1 MKIRKRHQP
10 VDFSGITD
18 GEPESGIQASAEVDY
33 AAARGFRDPEPDVPP
48 PAPEAATGAPLARA
62 PEPSR
67 VTAASPRTPV
77 ARATAPE
84 AINETAPPAWPI
96 YLAAFVVSVLWA
108 CAPIAFAWGYRRAV
122 APFDYDP
129 FAFAVFALLAL
140 GPALFVWLAAY
151 MIRQGQKL
159 SVEARR
165 AKAMADEMV
174 APALAAAT
182 HGADVVHGVREEIAG
197 AAQAAQEARETLLAL
212 REAVAVESERLVQAT
227 SQSARQ
233 AQDLAQTLG
242 RERTEMVTLSTSLD
256 GQAMSVA
263 DAIARQA
270 RMVAEASDL
279 AQTQL
284 REAEAALAARAAD
297 LAAAAGETT
306 EATRNAADD
315 LTRHIARLETAGL
328 GVREQISNVEAGL
341 TEQRA
346 GLVTISH
353 ALRSDQETFAAQAET
368 ATAKLSEFISQARLS
383 TMEMGDRAVKGGE
396 ALRQLIAEAAD
407 QFRELSESAKAERDE
422 FGQSTLHSL
431 EAVSDAAAQERAR
444 LEEQTRAAISALAQ
458 AAEETRAA
466 AAKHAEAARDQ
477 VDQLSEAAFTAGQ
490 QANKVFETRLAE
502 ARTLIEQSAHMV
514 EQAGAAT
521 ARKLDEGAHTARA
534 TLDELNRILGE
545 VDEATTKLPARAQL
559 QAEEVRRAMAQSLA
573 ELTEQASSATARKLE
588 DGAQAART
596 ALAELTQML
605 ADIEDRTARLPL
617 RARSQA
623 EEVRQAVAASLEDL
637 LDQARR
643 TAEETQAIDEAFQE
657 RVRRNYEMLSD
668 AVRLMGS
675 VASVAPP
682 PARERP
688 ALIPR
693 EPLAARSPR
702 REPPPPA
709 PEPEPAPSAEA
720 PEEPLELDMP
730 LAEPPPV
737 VEEPPSRAAR
747 PRLRLTPTATD
758 AEFAHVFEQAG
769 GRATEEPGAGGE
781 EGWTWKDLLSSLDET
796 DERDGDA
803 DLAETLTHEISA
815 MGIDPAALLPRTR
828 IDEIAAAIQTRDLS
842 GSREVVR
849 RLAPAATRRLTR
861 RILGDKSLQ
870 RQVAKYLAR
879 YGELLDDA
887 VERDP
892 EGFMA
897 ATLLSSDAGRTY
909 LLLDAVAGERI

>member
-1 MKIRKRHQP
+1 MQ
-10 VDFSGITD
+10 S
-18 GEPESGIQASAEVDY
+18 ASDVDY
-33 AAARGFRDPEPDVPP
+33 GDAVGFREEAPVAQSDFEPL
-48 PAPEAATGAPLARA
+48 AGAPLART
-62 PEPSR
+62 PESAR
-67 VTAASPRTPV
+67 VTAATPRTPV
-77 ARATAPE
+77 ARTSYAAAGVDEEP
-84 AINETAPPAWPI
+84 PPAWPI

-108 CAPIAFAWGYRRAV
+108 CAPIAFAWGYRRSV

-129 FAFAVFALLAL
+129 FAFAVFALLAV

-182 HGADVVHGVREEIAG
+182 HGADVVHGVREEIA
-197 AAQAAQEARETLLAL
+197 AASQAAHEARETLLAL
-212 REAVAVESERLVQAT
+212 REAVAAESDRLVSAT
-227 SQSARQ
+227 SQSART
-233 AQDLAQTLG
+233 AQELAQTLG
-242 RERTEMVTLSTSLD
+242 RERSEMATLSGSLD
-256 GQAMSVA
+256 NQAVAVA
-263 DAIARQA
+263 DAITRQA

-346 GLVTISH
+346 GLVTVSH

-368 ATAKLSEFISQARLS
+368 ATAKLSEFISEARLS

-396 ALRQLIAEAAD
+396 ALRQLITEAAD

-431 EAVSDAAAQERAR
+431 EAVSTAAAQERVR
-444 LEEQTRAAISALAQ
+444 LEDQTRAAISALAR
-458 AAEETRAA
+458 AAEETREA

-490 QANKVFETRLAE
+490 QANKVFETRLEE

-521 ARKLDEGAHTARA
+521 ARRLDEGAKTAKA
-534 TLDELNRILGE
+534 TLDELNRMLGE
-545 VDEATTKLPARAQL
+545 VDEATSKLPARAQL
-559 QAEEVRRAMAQSLA
+559 QAEEVRQAMAQTLA
-573 ELTEQASSATARKLE
+573 ELTEQASSTTARKLE
-588 DGAQAART
+588 EGARAARG
-596 ALAELTQML
+596 ALDELTKML
-605 ADIEDRTARLPL
+605 SDIEDRTANLPL
-617 RARSQA
+617 RARGQA
-623 EEVRQAVAASLEDL
+623 EEVRRAVTQSLEDL
-637 LDQARR
+637 MDQARR

-657 RVRRNYEMLSD
+657 RVRRNYDMLSD

-682 PARERP
+682 APRERP
-688 ALIPR
+688 ALAAR
-693 EPLAARSPR
+693 EPLAPRPVR
-702 REPPPPA
+702 REIAPPPP
-709 PEPEPAPSAEA
+709 PEPEPDPISLFEDDAED
-720 PEEPLELDMP
+720 ELELDTP
-730 LAEPPPV
+730 VAAPPV
-737 VEEPPSRAAR
+737 EDRASQAAR

-758 AEFAHVFEQAG
+758 AEFAHLFEQAG
-769 GRATEEPGAGGE
+769 GRPAEEPAAGE
-781 EGWTWKDLLSSLDET
+781 DGWSWKDLLSSLDQT
-796 DERDGDA
+796 DEREGDA
-803 DLAETLTHEISA
+803 DLAEALTHEIGA

-828 IDEIAAAIQTRDLS
+828 IDEIAAAIQTRDLA
-842 GSREVVR
+842 GGREVVR

-870 RQVAKYLAR
+870 RQVAKYLSR

-892 EGFMA
+892 EGFMV

-909 LLLDAVAGERI
+909 LLLDAAAGERI